1 MPKKSQINDP
11 KSSPIAR
18 GRRLK
23 AARMMSGLTRNGL
36 EEKYGISASTIQS
49 WEAAKAGGLTE
60 RGVKRVIP
68 VLRQEGIFCTSDWL
82 LYGVGT
88 PPQPTNLHF
97 TQAAEPPTTNNHV
110 LPEDKAIIQELLT
123 FRNLNPGFIDLV
135 VADDGMAPQYDMND
149 YVGGKRRMG
158 DEMTRLIGIDCIVET
173 SNNEILLR
181 RIKAGSRAG
190 VYMLM
195 CTNPDTNLKSPTL
208 YDVELHSAAPVIWH
222 RRHDPLENASGSE

>member
-68 VLRQEGIFCTSDWL
+68 VLRQEGIFCTPDWL

-97 TQAAEPPTTNNHV
+97 TQTAGTPAVSTHA

-135 VADDGMAPQYDMND
+135 IADDGMAPQYDVHD
-149 YVGGKRRMG
+149 YVGGKRRTG
-158 DEMTRLIGIDCIVET
+158 EDIARLIGIDCIVDT
-173 SNNEILLR
+173 ANNEILLR
-181 RIKAGSRAG
+181 RLKAGSRPG
-190 VYMLM
+190 VYTLI
-195 CTNPDTNLKSPTL
+195 CTNPDSSLKNPTI

-222 RRHDPLENASGSE
+222 RRHDPLDVASET